1 MMNESIETQLHRYG
15 LELAS
20 IPKRAVAFLIDEFL
34 LSTLFLVVLWDTI
47 SQAKDFDTFLF
58 ISNAYALEYLGMK
71 IVYQTLFVALYGAS
85 LGKMAMR
92 IRVVSLDSGAVPGWP
107 AALNRAVFRILSEII
122 FYLGFIWA
130 MFDPFNQTWHDRT
143 ARTVVVNA

>member
-34 LSTLFLVVLWDTI
+34 LSTLFLVVLWETI

-58 ISNAYALEYLGMK
+58 ITNAYALEYLGMK

-92 IRVVSLDSGAVPGWP
+92 IRVVSLENGAVPGWP

-130 MFDPFNQTWHDRT
+130 MFDPFNQAWHDRT

>member
-1 MMNESIETQLHRYG
+1 MNETIDTMLHRYN

-34 LSTLFLVVLWDTI
+34 LSTLFMVVLWDTI
-47 SQAKDFDTFLF
+47 SQAKDFETFLF
-58 ISNAYALEYLGMK
+58 ITDAYVLEYLGMK
-71 IVYQTLFVALYGAS
+71 ILYQTIFVALYGAS

-92 IRVVSLDSGAVPGWP
+92 IRVVSLDSGTHPGW
-107 AALNRAVFRILSEII
+107 AASFNRAVFRILSEII

-130 MFDPFNQTWHDRT
+130 MFDPFNQAWHDRT

>member
-1 MMNESIETQLHRYG
+1 MNETVETLLHRHG

-20 IPKRAVAFLIDEFL
+20 IPKRAVAFAIDELL
-34 LSTLFLVVLWDTI
+34 LSGLFLVMLWDTV
-47 SQAKDFDTFLF
+47 SQAKDFETFLF
-58 ISNAYALEYLGMK
+58 VTNAYALEYIGIK
-71 IVYQTLFVALYGAS
+71 ILYQTIFVALYGAS

-92 IRVVSLDSGAVPGWP
+92 IRVADLESGATPGWA

-130 MFDPFNQTWHDRT
+130 MFDPYNQAWHDRT

>member
-1 MMNESIETQLHRYG
+1 VNETIEEQLHRHE

-20 IPKRAVAFLIDEFL
+20 IPKRAAAFVIDEFL
-34 LSTLFLVVLWDTI
+34 LSTLFMVMVWESI
-47 SQAKDFDTFLF
+47 SQAKDFESFLF
-58 ISNAYALEYLGMK
+58 VTNAYALEYMGIK
-71 IVYQTLFVALYGAS
+71 ILYQTIFVALYGAT

-92 IRVVSLDSGAVPGWP
+92 IRVAALDNGETPGW
-107 AALNRAVFRILSEII
+107 ASSFNRAVFRIISEII

-130 MFDPFNQTWHDRT
+130 MFDPFNQAWHDRT

>member
-1 MMNESIETQLHRYG
+1 MNETIETLLHRHG

-34 LSTLFLVVLWDTI
+34 LSILFMVVLWDTI
-47 SQAKDFDTFLF
+47 SQAKDFESFLF
-58 ISNAYALEYLGMK
+58 ITNAYAFEYLGIK
-71 IVYQTLFVALYGAS
+71 IVYQTIFVALYGAS

-92 IRVVSLDSGAVPGWP
+92 IRVASLEDGNTPGWA

-130 MFDPFNQTWHDRT
+130 MFDPYRQAWHDRT

>member
-1 MMNESIETQLHRYG
+1 MNESIETQLHRYG

-34 LSTLFLVVLWDTI
+34 LSTLFLVVLWETI

-58 ISNAYALEYLGMK
+58 ITNAYALEYLGMK

-92 IRVVSLDSGAVPGWP
+92 IRVVSLENGAVPGWP

-130 MFDPFNQTWHDRT
+130 MFDPFNQAWHDRT

>member
-1 MMNESIETQLHRYG
+1 MNETIEEQLRRHE

-20 IPKRAVAFLIDEFL
+20 IPKRAVAFVIDEFL
-34 LSTLFLVVLWDTI
+34 LSTLFMVMVWDSI
-47 SQAKDFDTFLF
+47 SQAKDFESFLF
-58 ISNAYALEYLGMK
+58 ITNAYALEYMGIK
-71 IVYQTLFVALYGAS
+71 ILYQTLFVALYGAT

-92 IRVVSLDSGAVPGWP
+92 IRVAAAESGVNPGW
-107 AALNRAVFRILSEII
+107 AAAFNRAVFRIISEII

-130 MFDPFNQTWHDRT
+130 MFDPFNQAWHDRT

>member
-1 MMNESIETQLHRYG
+1 MMNETIETQLHRYG

-20 IPKRAVAFLIDEFL
+20 IPKRAVAFLIDELL
-34 LSTLFLVVLWDTI
+34 LSTLFLVMLWDTV
-47 SQAKDFDTFLF
+47 SQAKDFETFLF
-58 ISNAYALEYLGMK
+58 ITNAYALEYLGMK

-92 IRVVSLDSGAVPGWP
+92 IRVVSLDSGTLPGWP
-107 AALNRAVFRILSEII
+107 AALNRAVFRILSEMI

-130 MFDPFNQTWHDRT
+130 MFDPFNQAWHDRT

>member
-1 MMNESIETQLHRYG
+1 MNETIEEQLRRHE

-20 IPKRAVAFLIDEFL
+20 IPKRAVAFVIDEFL
-34 LSTLFLVVLWDTI
+34 LSTLFMVVLWDTI

-58 ISNAYALEYLGMK
+58 ITNAYALEYIGIK
-71 IVYQTLFVALYGAS
+71 IVYQTIFVALYGAT
-85 LGKMAMR
+85 LGKMAVR
-92 IRVVSLDSGAVPGWP
+92 IRVAAIDSGANPGWA

-130 MFDPFNQTWHDRT
+130 MFDPYNQAWHDRT
-143 ARTVVVNA
+143 ARTVVVNG